1 MSTATEPTTVRAADP
16 EPGQGHGRRARRWW
30 LSVVVVLV
38 LAGAGAAVAFG
49 GVVGR
54 LGSTNTASASS
65 DNAASIALATVTKR
79 SLSQTTSVS
88 GALGYAGSYTVPGQL
103 TGTITALP
111 GVGQVVDQG
120 QVLYRVDGYPVVL
133 LYGSTPA
140 YRTLAEGATA
150 ADLAGADVAELNQ
163 ALVAL
168 GYASRANLDPSSD
181 EFSWATKAGVEK
193 LQAHLSVDQS
203 GVLNLGQVV
212 FLPTAARVTN
222 VQATLGGHAGAPVLT
237 ATSTTRQVSVNL
249 NANRQSQVKT
259 GDSVSI
265 TLPDGRTTPGAVAS
279 VGTVATTPA
288 SAGSGGTDTAPTVAV
303 TITPTRPQD
312 TGSLDQAP
320 VQVAITTATVADVLT
335 VPVNALLALSGG
347 GYAVEVA
354 DPDGTH
360 HLVAVTLGIFD
371 DAAGLVQ
378 VSGSG
383 LTAGQHVVV
392 PAS

>member
-1 MSTATEPTTVRAADP
+1 MSAATEQTTVCAPDP
-16 EPGQGHGRRARRWW
+16 EPGRGHRRRARRWW
-30 LSVVVVLV
+30 LTVVVVLV

-49 GVVGR
+49 GVAGR
-54 LGSTNTASASS
+54 LNSTNTASASS
-65 DNAASIALATVTKR
+65 DNAASISLATVTKR
-79 SLSQTTSVS
+79 SLSQTTSVN
-88 GALGYAGSYTVPGQL
+88 GTLGYAGSYTVPGQL
-103 TGTITALP
+103 GGTITALP

-193 LQAHLSVDQS
+193 LQAHLGVDQS

-259 GDSVSI
+259 GDSVTI
-265 TLPDGRTTPGAVAS
+265 TLPDGRTTPGTVAS
-279 VGTVATTPA
+279 VGTVATAPT
-288 SAGSGGTDTAPTVAV
+288 STDGTNTAPTVAMA
-303 TITPTRPQD
+303 ITPTRPQD
-312 TGSLDQAP
+312 TGNLDQAP

-360 HLVAVTLGIFD
+360 HLVAITLGIFD
-371 DAAGLVQ
+371 DAAGLAQ

>member
-1 MSTATEPTTVRAADP
+1 
-16 EPGQGHGRRARRWW
+16 
-30 LSVVVVLV
+30 
-38 LAGAGAAVAFG
+38 
-49 GVVGR
+49 
-54 LGSTNTASASS
+54 
-65 DNAASIALATVTKR
+65 
-79 SLSQTTSVS
+79 
-88 GALGYAGSYTVPGQL
+88 
-103 TGTITALP
+103 
-111 GVGQVVDQG
+111 
-120 QVLYRVDGYPVVL
+120 VL
-133 LYGSTPA
+133 LYGATPA

-193 LQAHLSVDQS
+193 LQAHLGVDQS
-203 GVLNLGQVV
+203 GVLDLGQVV
-212 FLPTAARVTN
+212 FLPTAARVTS

-265 TLPDGRTTPGAVAS
+265 TLPDGRTTPGTVAS
-279 VGTVATTPA
+279 VGTVATAPT
-288 SAGSGGTDTAPTVAV
+288 STDGTDTAPTVAMA
-303 TITPTRPQD
+303 ITPTRSQD

>member
-1 MSTATEPTTVRAADP
+1 MSAATEQTTVRPADP
-16 EPGQGHGRRARRWW
+16 EPGRGHRRRARRWW
-30 LSVVVVLV
+30 LTVVVVLV

-54 LGSTNTASASS
+54 LNSTNTASASS

-79 SLSQTTSVS
+79 SLSQTTSVN
-88 GALGYAGSYTVPGQL
+88 GTLGYAGSYTVPGQL

-150 ADLAGADVAELNQ
+150 ADLAGADVSELNQ

-193 LQAHLSVDQS
+193 LQAHLGVDQS
-203 GVLNLGQVV
+203 GALNLGQVV

-265 TLPDGRTTPGAVAS
+265 TLPDGRTTPGTVAS
-279 VGTVATTPA
+279 VGTVATAPT
-288 SAGSGGTDTAPTVAV
+288 STDGTNTAPTVAV

-312 TGSLDQAP
+312 TGNLDQAP

-360 HLVAVTLGIFD
+360 HLVAITLGIFD